1 MINPMATEMSRDELA
16 ALRARLQERVRAI
29 GARPSPTGMALKRA
43 IDLFGAVLGLL
54 LLWPL
59 LLLLVILIRLESPG
73 AAIFTQQRLGR
84 WGRPFT
90 LYKLRTMVQ
99 DAEHKGAGLAI
110 ERNDPRIT
118 RVGAILRKASLD
130 EVPQLWNV
138 LRGDMSF
145 VGPRPLP
152 VAYLDRWDERQQLRL
167 AMPQGITG
175 WSQVTMRN
183 DGPWPERLEKDV
195 EYLERWSLTF
205 DARIF
210 LTTLLK
216 VFKRSGITTA
226 EGAVQEFTGSGSAA
240 ATDQRSAEL
249 KGQ

>member
-1 MINPMATEMSRDELA
+1 MMQEPDLGE
-16 ALRARLQERVRAI
+16 LRAELIQQARAM
-29 GARPSPTGMALKRA
+29 GAEPSRALLGIKRA
-43 IDLFGAVLGLL
+43 IDLLGGLLGLL

-59 LLLLVILIRLESPG
+59 LLILAIAVRLDSRGP
-73 AAIFTQQRLGR
+73 AFFTQQRLGR

-90 LYKLRTMVQ
+90 LYKLRTMVK
-99 DAEHKGAGLAI
+99 DAEKKGAGLAI
-110 ERNDPRIT
+110 EKNDARIT
-118 RVGAILRKASLD
+118 RVGAFLRKTSLD
-130 EVPQLWNV
+130 EVPQLLNV

-152 VAYLDRWDERQQLRL
+152 VAYLDRWDERQRLRL
-167 AMPQGITG
+167 VMPQGITG

-210 LTTLLK
+210 LMTLLK
-216 VFKRSGITTA
+216 VIKRSGIETD
-226 EGAVQEFTGSGSAA
+226 EGGVEEFSAQTRASSGQLESE
-240 ATDQRSAEL
+240 Q
-249 KGQ
+249 

>member
-1 MINPMATEMSRDELA
+1 MIEAMVTEMGREESAELKE
-16 ALRARLQERVRAI
+16 RARAI
-29 GARPSPTGMALKRA
+29 GARPSPVGLAIKRT

-59 LLLLVILIRLESPG
+59 LLLLVILIRLDSPG

-90 LYKLRTMVQ
+90 LYKLRTMVPG
-99 DAEHKGAGLAI
+99 AEHQGAGLSI
-110 ERNDPRIT
+110 ERDDPRIT
-118 RVGAILRKASLD
+118 RVGAILRQASLD
-130 EVPQLWNV
+130 EIPQLWNV

-167 AMPQGITG
+167 VMPQGITG

-195 EYLERWSLTF
+195 EYLERWSLVF

-226 EGAVQEFTGSGSAA
+226 EGAVQEFTDGGGAPAASGQPES
-240 ATDQRSAEL
+240 TGGDVS
-249 KGQ
+249 

>member
-1 MINPMATEMSRDELA
+1 MDDRDLSRLRDELTG
-16 ALRARLQERVRAI
+16 RARALDAE
-29 GARPSPTGMALKRA
+29 PSRLALAVKRA

-59 LLLLVILIRLESPG
+59 LLILAIAVRLDSHGP
-73 AAIFTQQRLGR
+73 AMFTQRRLGR

-90 LYKLRTMVQ
+90 LYKLRTMVK
-99 DAEHKGAGLAI
+99 DAEEKGPGLAI
-110 ERNDPRIT
+110 EKNDARIT
-118 RVGAILRKASLD
+118 RVGAVLRKTSLD
-130 EVPQLWNV
+130 EVPQLINV

-152 VAYLDRWDERQQLRL
+152 VAYLERWDERQRLRL
-167 AMPQGITG
+167 VMPQGITG

-195 EYLERWSLTF
+195 EYLENWSLVF
-205 DARIF
+205 DTRIF

-216 VFKRSGITTA
+216 TVRRSGIETE
-226 EGAVQEFTGSGSAA
+226 EGGVREFTGEAPTSTS
-240 ATDQRSAEL
+240 TTETTER
-249 KGQ
+249 

>member
-1 MINPMATEMSRDELA
+1 MATEMTRDELA
-16 ALRARLQERVRAI
+16 ELKARLQERARAL
-29 GARPSPTGMALKRA
+29 GARPSPAAMAVKRA

-130 EVPQLWNV
+130 EIPQLWNV

-152 VAYLDRWDERQQLRL
+152 VAYLERWDERQQLRL
-167 AMPQGITG
+167 VMPQGITG

-195 EYLERWSLTF
+195 EYLQRWSLAF

-226 EGAVQEFTGSGSAA
+226 EGAVQEFTGNESAPA
-240 ATDQRSAEL
+240 AGDGPAHPE
-249 KGQ
+249 G